1 MNKHTMI
8 RTIAIVGGMVA
19 MTVSTIINQKKI
31 SKIYETTYGTNNDDS
46 DRKKES

>member
-31 SKIYETTYGTNNDDS
+31 SKTYETTYGTSDDS
-46 DRKKES
+46 DQKKGS

>member
-1 MNKHTMI
+1 MDKHTMI

-31 SKIYETTYGTNNDDS
+31 SKTYETAYGTNDDS
-46 DRKKES
+46 DQKKES